1 MSVDPALLPL
11 LGAMAAAS
19 FACRAGGFWF
29 MRFVPATKRIE
40 AALRATPLAVM
51 VGIAAPAA
59 ARGNLAEIAALAL
72 LAIVVR
78 TTGNDLVAALAGVI
92 AVAALRLLG

>member
-1 MSVDPALLPL
+1 MSIDPALLPL
-11 LGAMAAAS
+11 LVAMAAAS
-19 FACRAGGFWF
+19 FACRVGGFWL

-51 VGIAAPAA
+51 VGIVAPAA
-59 ARGNLAEIAALAL
+59 ARGNVAEVAALVL
-72 LAIVVR
+72 VAIVVR

-92 AVAALRLLG
+92 AVATLRLLV

>member
-1 MSVDPALLPL
+1 MSIDPALLPL
-11 LGAMAAAS
+11 LVAMAVAS

-29 MRFVPATKRIE
+29 MRFVPQTKRLE

-51 VGIAAPAA
+51 VGIVAPAA
-59 ARGNLAEIAALAL
+59 ARGNVAELAALAL
-72 LAIVVR
+72 VAIVVR